1 MKLAGFT
8 LGGVIKIG
16 VAATLFI
23 IALKFAAA
31 KAGIPALQRV
41 AALA

>member
-8 LGGVIKIG
+8 VGNVVKIG